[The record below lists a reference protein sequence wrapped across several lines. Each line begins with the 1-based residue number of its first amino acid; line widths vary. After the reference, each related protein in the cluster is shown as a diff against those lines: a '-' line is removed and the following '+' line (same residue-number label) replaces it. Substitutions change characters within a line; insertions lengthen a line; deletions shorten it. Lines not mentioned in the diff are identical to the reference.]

1 MENILI
7 LFWGFIAWFLT
18 GTDDFLVFYSI
29 YYKTKSSANHKLA
42 ILGLLSAV
50 LFMLLIVILSNVVV
64 GIIPIIERY
73 TFLGGIIPIYLGLKT
88 ILTNESD
95 ESMDLT
101 KESYF
106 LLAFL
111 GFFLNS
117 GDDIVFNLSI
127 ILGKQ
132 IFFQMF
138 FFIGIILGAVFMI
151 WIIVQLH
158 AKVTKDFPKLRG
170 SILIIVGSVL
180 LSAGIISWLVSYI

>member
-50 LFMLLIVILSNVVV
+50 LFMILIVILSNIVV

-170 SILIIVGSVL
+170 FILIIVGSVL
-180 LSAGIISWLVSYI
+180 LSAGIIS

>member
-50 LFMLLIVILSNVVV
+50 LFMILIVILSNIVV

-73 TFLGGIIPIYLGLKT
+73 TFLGGIIPIYLGFKT

-111 GFFLNS
+111 GFFKNF
-117 GDDIVFNLSI
+117 IC
-127 ILGKQ
+127 K
-132 IFFQMF
+132 IF
-138 FFIGIILGAVFMI
+138 
-151 WIIVQLH
+151 
-158 AKVTKDFPKLRG
+158 
-170 SILIIVGSVL
+170 
-180 LSAGIISWLVSYI
+180 